1 MIFYWGFEQ
10 YIKKRKIMIYNRWTP
25 TTKKMEMLLIVL
37 VGVFLIYKFKQKLH
51 MDDGTIK
58 VILEIYV
65 FYARNI
71 LNRIKWYID
80 KYVLK
85 K

>member
-1 MIFYWGFEQ
+1 M
-10 YIKKRKIMIYNRWTP
+10 KKDRGGLQSR
-25 TTKKMEMLLIVL
+25 KKMEMLLIVL
-37 VGVFLIYKFKQKLH
+37 IGVFLTFKLKQKLH

-71 LNRIKWYID
+71 RYRIKWYID

>member
-1 MIFYWGFEQ
+1 
-10 YIKKRKIMIYNRWTP
+10 
-25 TTKKMEMLLIVL
+25 MLLIVL

-71 LNRIKWYID
+71 LNRIKWYIG

>member
-1 MIFYWGFEQ
+1 MEVK
-10 YIKKRKIMIYNRWTP
+10 YISGLQPR
-25 TTKKMEMLLIVL
+25 KKMEMLLIVL
-37 VGVFLIYKFKQKLH
+37 VGVFLTFKLKQKLH

-58 VILEIYV
+58 VILEIYF
-65 FYARNI
+65 FYAKNI

>member
-1 MIFYWGFEQ
+1 MKEK
-10 YIKKRKIMIYNRWTP
+10 YIGGLQPR
-25 TTKKMEMLLIVL
+25 KKMEMLLIVL
-37 VGVFLIYKFKQKLH
+37 VGVFLTFKLKQKFH

-58 VILEIYV
+58 VILEIYF
-65 FYARNI
+65 FYAKNI

>member
-1 MIFYWGFEQ
+1 MV
-10 YIKKRKIMIYNRWTP
+10 KDIYLGGLQPR
-25 TTKKMEMLLIVL
+25 KKMEMLLIVL
-37 VGVFLIYKFKQKLH
+37 VGVFLTFKLKQKLH

-65 FYARNI
+65 FYAWNI
-71 LNRIKWYID
+71 LNRIKWYIG

>member
-1 MIFYWGFEQ
+1 M
-10 YIKKRKIMIYNRWTP
+10 KKDRGGLQSR
-25 TTKKMEMLLIVL
+25 KKMEMLLIVL
-37 VGVFLIYKFKQKLH
+37 IGVFLTFKLKQKLY

-65 FYARNI
+65 FYASNI
-71 LNRIKWYID
+71 RYRIKWYID

>member
-1 MIFYWGFEQ
+1 M
-10 YIKKRKIMIYNRWTP
+10 KKDRGGLQSR
-25 TTKKMEMLLIVL
+25 KKMEMLLIVL
-37 VGVFLIYKFKQKLH
+37 IGVFLTFKLKQKLH

-71 LNRIKWYID
+71 RYRIKLYID